1 MGHDHDNLG
10 RVRYRRK
17 VAEVAVQLESGCHGL
32 NSKDEETE
40 TAGTGGEYTDM
51 PGLSCRHLNK
61 WKHTQIPDPFLLKLH
76 VQV

>member
-1 MGHDHDNLG
+1 M
-10 RVRYRRK
+10 
-17 VAEVAVQLESGCHGL
+17 AEVAVQLESGCHGL

-40 TAGTGGEYTDM
+40 TAGTGGECTDM

-61 WKHTQIPDPFLLKLH
+61 WKHTQVPDHFLLKLY

>member
-1 MGHDHDNLG
+1 M
-10 RVRYRRK
+10 
-17 VAEVAVQLESGCHGL
+17 AEVAVQLESGCHGL